1 MASSKLAPWCSRFS
15 KGTAIPREKTRLSL
29 FEPAFLRPTR
39 LLTADQLLNRRVASN
54 VNASTTDAD
63 LLAQDTLE
71 LDNMIT
77 RSEESMVANC
87 LFSGK
92 FTCRDGD
99 TGEIVAELN
108 YGPISETVVSPPWS
122 DTTNGDPLKDLKTA
136 MRLVSFAGGFS
147 ADTVVMGTDAFEA
160 HPKVLN
166 AFDKKFVEPG
176 VNSPKLLQWGV
187 TVLGQW
193 RGIPLYAD
201 EQTYEDCAGTEV
213 PFCDPK
219 SVLIA
224 ASGSQNTM
232 AYAGVPQAE
241 DDHMEVYEGR
251 RIPLVFFDKGED
263 YRKLRLSS
271 RPVPIPSNTASWT
284 VLQVLA

>member
-1 MASSKLAPWCSRFS
+1 MQ
-15 KGTAIPREKTRLSL
+15 
-29 FEPAFLRPTR
+29 PTR
-39 LLTADQLLNRRVASN
+39 MLTADQLLNRRAGSN

-63 LLAQDTLE
+63 LLAQDSLE

-77 RSEESMVANC
+77 HSEESMVASC

-92 FTCRDGD
+92 IKCLDG
-99 TGEIVAELN
+99 TGEIVAELD
-108 YGPISETVVSPPWS
+108 YGPISKTVVATPWS
-122 DTTNGDPLKDLKTA
+122 DMTNGDPLKDLKTA
-136 MRLVSFAGGFS
+136 MRQVASASGFS
-147 ADTVVMGTDAFEA
+147 ADTVVIGQLAADAFENS
-160 HPKVLN
+160 PKVLN
-166 AFDKKFVEPG
+166 AFNKRFVEPG
-176 VNSPKLLQWGV
+176 VISPKLLTWGV
-187 TVLGQW
+187 RALGQW

-201 EQTYEDCAGTEV
+201 EQTYEDATGTRV

-219 SVLIA
+219 CVLIA

-241 DDHMEVYEGR
+241 DDHMVVFEGR
-251 RIPLVFFDKGED
+251 RIPLVYFDKGED

-271 RPVPIPSNTASWT
+271 RPVPISGNTASWT